1 MRCSSCNQ
9 DNIESNLFCIYCGVP
24 LAAAAEPKER
34 DTGEDAA
41 EVPTEELSLAEL
53 QKEVGRLNEEIR
65 EVYRTLSDYGIRPS
79 IERPLRDPV
88 ERQPPPVERTPV
100 PDMASPA
107 RTPSPPPSSPSRP
120 QATPS
125 RPAPTPSRPAPTPS
139 RPVPSDVPRE
149 RIKVDWELI
158 LGGNWLARIGVLAV
172 VIGVAFFL
180 KLAFDNQWIGE
191 AGRVALG
198 VTGGIGLLIA
208 GELLHRRYPIYAQAL
223 LGGGIAVLY
232 VSIFAAFSFYGL
244 LDIYPAAGLLF
255 LFSVTA
261 AALALRH
268 DSTALAVIGI
278 LGAFAGPFIL
288 GAYPPTPTVRQTF
301 ASDASAQ
308 IMVYVAIVD
317 LGVLALSTV
326 RNWRWFTLLALLGSL
341 ASFGIWYGEYGEETA
356 VTIVQG
362 SLTAI
367 FLIFIGV
374 TTLFHVIWRR
384 AAQEFDHALMVI
396 NAAAYLGISYGVLWD
411 EFRPWMGVFTLLM
424 AFFYGALAYA
434 VIWRGREQAN
444 LSIMALGIAAVLLTI
459 AVPVQ
464 LEGPWV
470 SVAWAV
476 EGAALVWL
484 SFTLK
489 MWQLRVFGT
498 VVFAV
503 FAIQLLAFDT
513 PGALK
518 AGLTP
523 FYNTYL
529 LSYALGVGATFLTAY
544 LLWRNRALLME
555 SESALFPIFLTAGNL
570 FFTLAVFVQVD
581 GVWIAVAWAVEAL
594 VLIWLSFRLGL
605 YELRLF
611 GTGLF
616 VGVAVRLLVFNT
628 QIDPEEFRLILN
640 YRMMAF
646 ASGIAA
652 LYLAALLVARERR
665 SVMSLEKSALVPGL
679 LIGANFLTLWV
690 LSFECIAVVD
700 SGIVGVTGSTAYY
713 VKSLA
718 LSLTW
723 AIYASVCLAIGIV
736 GRWRMV
742 RMAGLGLLAIP
753 IVKLFL
759 FDSLALEQGYRVA
772 AFLSL
777 GVIMLT
783 VGFLYQRYSEVIKGF
798 LFEEQRT
805 SGQT

>member
-24 LAAAAEPKER
+24 LAAAAGPKER

-107 RTPSPPPSSPSRP
+107 PTPSPPPSTPSRP
-120 QATPS
+120 QA
-125 RPAPTPSRPAPTPS
+125 TPSRPAPTPS

-288 GAYPPTPTVRQTF
+288 GAYPPKPTVLQTF

-489 MWQLRVFGT
+489 MWQLRAFGT

-628 QIDPEEFRLILN
+628 QIDLEEFRLILN

-742 RMAGLGLLAIP
+742 RMAGLGLLAVP

>member
-1 MRCSSCNQ
+1 
-9 DNIESNLFCIYCGVP
+9 
-24 LAAAAEPKER
+24 
-34 DTGEDAA
+34 
-41 EVPTEELSLAEL
+41 
-53 QKEVGRLNEEIR
+53 
-65 EVYRTLSDYGIRPS
+65 
-79 IERPLRDPV
+79 
-88 ERQPPPVERTPV
+88 
-100 PDMASPA
+100 
-107 RTPSPPPSSPSRP
+107 
-120 QATPS
+120 
-125 RPAPTPSRPAPTPS
+125 
-139 RPVPSDVPRE
+139 
-149 RIKVDWELI
+149 
-158 LGGNWLARIGVLAV
+158 
-172 VIGVAFFL
+172 
-180 KLAFDNQWIGE
+180 
-191 AGRVALG
+191 
-198 VTGGIGLLIA
+198 
-208 GELLHRRYPIYAQAL
+208 
-223 LGGGIAVLY
+223 
-232 VSIFAAFSFYGL
+232 
-244 LDIYPAAGLLF
+244 
-255 LFSVTA
+255 
-261 AALALRH
+261 
-268 DSTALAVIGI
+268 
-278 LGAFAGPFIL
+278 
-288 GAYPPTPTVRQTF
+288 
-301 ASDASAQ
+301 
-308 IMVYVAIVD
+308 
-317 LGVLALSTV
+317 
-326 RNWRWFTLLALLGSL
+326 
-341 ASFGIWYGEYGEETA
+341 
-356 VTIVQG
+356 
-362 SLTAI
+362 
-367 FLIFIGV
+367 
-374 TTLFHVIWRR
+374 
-384 AAQEFDHALMVI
+384 MVI

-489 MWQLRVFGT
+489 MWQLRAFGT

-503 FAIQLLAFDT
+503 FAIQMLAFET

-594 VLIWLSFRLGL
+594 VLILLSIRLGL
-605 YELRLF
+605 YELKLF
-611 GTGLF
+611 GTGLL
-616 VGVAVRLLVFNT
+616 VAVAVRLLVFDT
-628 QIDPEEFRLILN
+628 QIDLDEFRLILN

-665 SVMSLEKSALVPGL
+665 SAMSPEESALVPGL

-736 GRWRMV
+736 GRWRIV
-742 RMAGLGLLAIP
+742 RMAGLGLLAVP

-777 GVIMLT
+777 GAIMLT

>member
-24 LAAAAEPKER
+24 LAAAAGPKER

-41 EVPTEELSLAEL
+41 EAPAVELSLAEL

-107 RTPSPPPSSPSRP
+107 PTPSPPPSTPSRP
-120 QATPS
+120 QA
-125 RPAPTPSRPAPTPS
+125 TPSRPAPTPS

-288 GAYPPTPTVRQTF
+288 GAYPPKPTVLQTF

-489 MWQLRVFGT
+489 MWQLRAFGT

-628 QIDPEEFRLILN
+628 QIDLEEFRLILN

-742 RMAGLGLLAIP
+742 RMAGLGLLAVP

>member
-24 LAAAAEPKER
+24 LAAAAGPKER

-107 RTPSPPPSSPSRP
+107 PTPSPPPSSPSP
-120 QATPS
+120 PPS
-125 RPAPTPSRPAPTPS
+125 TPSRPAPTPS

-191 AGRVALG
+191 AGRLALG

-244 LDIYPAAGLLF
+244 LDLYPAAGLLF

-288 GAYPPTPTVRQTF
+288 GAYPPKPTVLQTF

-489 MWQLRVFGT
+489 MWQLRAFGT

-628 QIDPEEFRLILN
+628 QIDLEEFRLILN

-742 RMAGLGLLAIP
+742 RMAGLGLLAVP

>member
-24 LAAAAEPKER
+24 LAAAAGPKER

-107 RTPSPPPSSPSRP
+107 PTPSPPPSTPSSP
-120 QATPS
+120 QA
-125 RPAPTPSRPAPTPS
+125 TPSRPAPTPS

-288 GAYPPTPTVRQTF
+288 GAYPPKPTVLQTF

-341 ASFGIWYGEYGEETA
+341 ASFGIWYGEYGEQTA

-489 MWQLRVFGT
+489 MWQLRAFGT

-742 RMAGLGLLAIP
+742 RMAGLGLLAVP

>member
-24 LAAAAEPKER
+24 LTAATGPKER
-34 DTGEDAA
+34 DTGQEAA
-41 EVPTEELSLAEL
+41 EIPPEELSLAEL
-53 QKEVGRLNEEIR
+53 QKEVGRLNEEIN
-65 EVYRTLSDYGIRPS
+65 EVYRTLSDHGIRPS
-79 IERPLRDPV
+79 TERPLRDPV
-88 ERQPPPVERTPV
+88 ERQPRPVERTPV

-107 RTPSPPPSSPSRP
+107 PTPSPPPSSPSRP

-125 RPAPTPSRPAPTPS
+125 RPAPTPSRP
-139 RPVPSDVPRE
+139 VPSDVPRD

-232 VSIFAAFSFYGL
+232 ISIFAAFSFYGL

-288 GAYPPTPTVRQTF
+288 GVYPPTPTVLQTF
-301 ASDASAQ
+301 AGDAGAQ
-308 IMVYVAIVD
+308 IIVYVVIVD

-326 RNWRWFTLLALLGSL
+326 RNWRWFSLLALLGSL

-356 VTIVQG
+356 LTIVQG

-374 TTLFHVIWRR
+374 TTLFHVAWRR

-489 MWQLRVFGT
+489 MWQLRAFGT

-570 FFTLAVFVQVD
+570 FFTLAVFVQV
-581 GVWIAVAWAVEAL
+581 GGAWIAVAWAVEAV
-594 VLIWLSFRLGL
+594 VLILLSIRLGL
-605 YELRLF
+605 YELKLF
-611 GTGLF
+611 GAGLL
-616 VGVAVRLLVFNT
+616 VAVAMRLLVFDT
-628 QIDPEEFRLILN
+628 QIDLEEFRLILN

-736 GRWRMV
+736 GRWRIV
-742 RMAGLGLLAIP
+742 RMAGLGLLAVP

-777 GVIMLT
+777 GVIMLS

>member
-1 MRCSSCNQ
+1 MRCSTCNR
-9 DNIESNLFCIYCGVP
+9 DNLESNLFCIYCGVP
-24 LAAAAEPKER
+24 LTPATGSKER
-34 DTGEDAA
+34 DTEGEAA
-41 EVPTEELSLAEL
+41 EVPAAELSLAEL

-65 EVYRTLSDYGIRPS
+65 EVYRTLSDHGIRPS
-79 IERPLRDPV
+79 MERPLRDPV
-88 ERQPPPVERTPV
+88 QRQPPPVERTPV
-100 PDMASPA
+100 PHLAGPAS
-107 RTPSPPPSSPSRP
+107 TPSPPPSSPSRP

-125 RPAPTPSRPAPTPS
+125 RPSPTLSRPP
-139 RPVPSDVPRE
+139 PSDVPWD

-172 VIGVAFFL
+172 AIGVAFFL

-232 VSIFAAFSFYGL
+232 ISIFAAFSFYGL
-244 LDIYPAAGLLF
+244 LDIYPAVGLLF
-255 LFSVTA
+255 IFSLA
-261 AALALRH
+261 AASLALRH
-268 DSTALAVIGI
+268 DSTALAVMGI
-278 LGAFAGPFIL
+278 LGAFTGPFIL
-288 GAYPPTPTVRQTF
+288 GAYPPTPTVLRTF
-301 ASDASAQ
+301 AGDAGAQ
-308 IMVYVAIVD
+308 IMVYVVIVD

-341 ASFGIWYGEYGEETA
+341 ASFGIWYEEYGEETA
-356 VTIVQG
+356 LTIVQG

-374 TTLFHVIWRR
+374 TTLFHVVWRR

-444 LSIMALGIAAVLLTI
+444 LSIMALSIAAVFLTI

-476 EGAALVWL
+476 EGTALVWL

-489 MWQLRVFGT
+489 MWQLRTFGI

-513 PGALK
+513 PGAVR

-544 LLWRNRALLME
+544 LLWRNRALLTK

-570 FFTLAVFVQVD
+570 FFTLAVFVQV
-581 GVWIAVAWAVEAL
+581 GGAWIAVAWAVEAV
-594 VLIWLSFRLGL
+594 VLILLSIRLGL
-605 YELRLF
+605 YELKLF
-611 GTGLF
+611 GAGLL
-616 VGVAVRLLVFNT
+616 VALAVRLLVFDT
-628 QIDPEEFRLILN
+628 QIDLEEFRLILN

-652 LYLAALLVARERR
+652 LYLAALLIARERR
-665 SVMSLEKSALVPGL
+665 SAMSPEESALVAGL
-679 LIGANFLTLWV
+679 LIGANFLTLWI

-700 SGIVGVTGSTAYY
+700 SGIVNVAGSTAYY

-718 LSLTW
+718 LSLIW

-742 RMAGLGLLAIP
+742 RLAGLGLLAVP

-777 GVIMLT
+777 GVIMLS

>member
-24 LAAAAEPKER
+24 LTAATGPKER
-34 DTGEDAA
+34 DTGHEAA
-41 EVPTEELSLAEL
+41 EIPPEELSLAEL
-53 QKEVGRLNEEIR
+53 QKEVGRLNEEIN
-65 EVYRTLSDYGIRPS
+65 EVYRTLSDHGIRPS
-79 IERPLRDPV
+79 TERPLRDPV

-100 PDMASPA
+100 PDMAGPA
-107 RTPSPPPSSPSRP
+107 RTLSHPPSSPSSP
-120 QATPS
+120 QAAPS
-125 RPAPTPSRPAPTPS
+125 RPLPTPSRPP
-139 RPVPSDVPRE
+139 PSDVPRD

-244 LDIYPAAGLLF
+244 LDIYPAVGLLF

-288 GAYPPTPTVRQTF
+288 GAYPPTPTVLQTF

-308 IMVYVAIVD
+308 IMVYVVIVD

-326 RNWRWFTLLALLGSL
+326 RNWRWFSLLALLGSL

-362 SLTAI
+362 SLTTI

-411 EFRPWMGVFTLLM
+411 EFRSWMGVFTLLM

-489 MWQLRVFGT
+489 MWQLRAFGT

-555 SESALFPIFLTAGNL
+555 RESALFPIFLTAGNL

-665 SVMSLEKSALVPGL
+665 SIMSLEKSALVPGL

-723 AIYASVCLAIGIV
+723 AIYASVCLAVGIV

-742 RMAGLGLLAIP
+742 RMAGLGLLAVP

-777 GVIMLT
+777 GIIMLT

-805 SGQT
+805 SVQT

>member
-24 LAAAAEPKER
+24 LAAAAGPKER

-107 RTPSPPPSSPSRP
+107 PTPSPPPSTPSRP
-120 QATPS
+120 QA
-125 RPAPTPSRPAPTPS
+125 TPSRPAPTPS

-288 GAYPPTPTVRQTF
+288 GAYPPKPTVLQTF

-308 IMVYVAIVD
+308 IMVYVVIVD

-489 MWQLRVFGT
+489 MWQLRAFGT

-581 GVWIAVAWAVEAL
+581 GIWIAVAWAVEAL

-742 RMAGLGLLAIP
+742 RMAGLGLLAVP

>member
-24 LAAAAEPKER
+24 LAAAAGPKER

-41 EVPTEELSLAEL
+41 EAPAVELSLADL

-120 QATPS
+120 QA
-125 RPAPTPSRPAPTPS
+125 TPSRPAPTPS

-232 VSIFAAFSFYGL
+232 VSTFAAFSFYGL

-288 GAYPPTPTVRQTF
+288 GAYPPKPTVLQTF

-341 ASFGIWYGEYGEETA
+341 ASFGIWYGEYGEQTA

-489 MWQLRVFGT
+489 MWQLRAFGT

-742 RMAGLGLLAIP
+742 RMAGLGLLAVP

>member
-24 LAAAAEPKER
+24 LAAAAGPKER

-107 RTPSPPPSSPSRP
+107 PTPSPPPSTPSRP
-120 QATPS
+120 QA
-125 RPAPTPSRPAPTPS
+125 TPSRPAPTPS

-288 GAYPPTPTVRQTF
+288 GAYPPKPTVLQTF

-489 MWQLRVFGT
+489 MWQLRAFGT

-581 GVWIAVAWAVEAL
+581 GIWIAVAWAVEAL

-628 QIDPEEFRLILN
+628 QIDLEEFRLILN

-742 RMAGLGLLAIP
+742 RMAGLGLLAVP

>member
-24 LAAAAEPKER
+24 LAAAAGPKER

-65 EVYRTLSDYGIRPS
+65 EVYRTLSDHGIRPS
-79 IERPLRDPV
+79 TERPLRDPV
-88 ERQPPPVERTPV
+88 ERQPRTVERSPV
-100 PDMASPA
+100 PDMAGPA
-107 RTPSPPPSSPSRP
+107 RTLSRPPSSPSSP

-125 RPAPTPSRPAPTPS
+125 RPP
-139 RPVPSDVPRE
+139 PSDVPRD

-301 ASDASAQ
+301 TSDASAQ

-489 MWQLRVFGT
+489 MWQLRAFGT

-700 SGIVGVTGSTAYY
+700 SGIGGVTGSTAYY

-742 RMAGLGLLAIP
+742 RMAGLGLLAVP

>member
-24 LAAAAEPKER
+24 LAAATGPKER
-34 DTGEDAA
+34 DTEEVAA
-41 EVPTEELSLAEL
+41 EAPAVELSLAEL

-79 IERPLRDPV
+79 IERPLKDPV

-107 RTPSPPPSSPSRP
+107 PTPSPPPSSPSRP
-120 QATPS
+120 QA
-125 RPAPTPSRPAPTPS
+125 TPSRPAPTPS

-288 GAYPPTPTVRQTF
+288 GAYPPKPTVLQTF

-308 IMVYVAIVD
+308 IMVYVVIVD

-326 RNWRWFTLLALLGSL
+326 RNWRWFSLLALLGSL

-384 AAQEFDHALMVI
+384 AAQEYDHALMVI
-396 NAAAYLGISYGVLWD
+396 NVAAYLGISYGVLWD

-489 MWQLRVFGT
+489 MWQLRAFGT

-616 VGVAVRLLVFNT
+616 VGVAVRLLVFHT
-628 QIDPEEFRLILN
+628 QIDLEEFRLILN

-742 RMAGLGLLAIP
+742 RMAGLGLLAVP